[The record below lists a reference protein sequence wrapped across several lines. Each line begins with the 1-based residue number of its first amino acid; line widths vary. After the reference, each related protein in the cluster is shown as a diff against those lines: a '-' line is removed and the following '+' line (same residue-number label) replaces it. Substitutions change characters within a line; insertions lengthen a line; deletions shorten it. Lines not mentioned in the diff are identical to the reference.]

1 MQIPSISDYHTHE
14 DDEYES
20 FLAWMVNIPYHDYR
34 DGKSYSNKLK
44 TPLKGKKII
53 FSEGVEHWAIIF
65 NIVILFIVFIGVL
78 YEGFQKSFVL

>member
-34 DGKSYSNKLK
+34 DGKSYSNKMK
-44 TPLKGKKII
+44 TPLKVKNNI
-53 FSEGVEHWAIIF
+53 FRGS
-65 NIVILFIVFIGVL
+65 
-78 YEGFQKSFVL
+78 